1 VDFRAYYNRGKLR
14 LADNRPQEALGDLD
28 KATTLKP
35 NHAGAHE
42 LFGDALSRTGEEEA
56 AAIQWAIAEQLRKKK
71 GKE

>member
-1 VDFRAYYNRGKLR
+1 VS
-14 LADNRPQEALGDLD
+14 DLD

-42 LFGDALSRTGEEEA
+42 LFGDALAGVGNEEA

-71 GKE
+71 KK